1 MKSAALD
8 SGGVLRF
15 LLFAAIFSLAAVPP
29 LDPDLWWHL
38 ANGRLLL
45 ALGSWPHTDL
55 YSFSAAGHA
64 WVMHEWLSDLGMFAL
79 YQIAGLPLLVMV
91 FAAVVTTGS
100 GCLYLLLRGSGLH
113 PTAAVVLTLTGALAG
128 SAAWGA
134 RPQLLNLLFSGILV
148 LGLQYYRQG
157 RISAWWL
164 APFLWVWAN
173 LHSGF
178 LLGVGLTGLFV
189 IGEMIDH
196 LRGPLAFPPRLRAL
210 AIALAGGTGL
220 AVVNPYG
227 MGSVLF
233 SLGTL
238 SSSSIQNNIQEWASP
253 DFHSLA
259 GRCLAALLLVLLLGL
274 GTGRVKARTSE
285 WLWMLASLVLALAS
299 QRHVPLFV
307 IAAAPLLGRCAQ
319 AALEVALDAL
329 RLREG
334 RPATAQA
341 ALLGARFPALG
352 PPSWRW
358 NLFNAAVLVTVAAAM
373 IGFRALPNL
382 RPSSEA
388 AELSSVLPVE
398 STAALVTLQRP
409 LRIFNYYDYGGY
421 LVFNLQPQGGRVFID
436 GRVEVYGPQVFADYL
451 QVSYAQPSW
460 RDVIGRYHPD
470 AVMLPNTHPLE
481 AVLSADPA
489 WRTLARDRVATV
501 FLATAVS
508 GGAP

>member
-1 MKSAALD
+1 MKPAALD
-8 SGGVLRF
+8 SGRLLRL
-15 LLFAAIFSLAAVPP
+15 LLFVAIFSLAAVPP

-79 YQIAGLPLLVMV
+79 YQLGGLPLLVAA
-91 FAAVVTTGS
+91 FATIVTAGA
-100 GCLYLLLRGSGLH
+100 GCLYLLLRFSGLH
-113 PTAAVVLTLTGALAG
+113 PTAAVVVTLTGALAG
-128 SAAWGA
+128 STAWGA
-134 RPQLLNLLFSGILV
+134 RPQLVNLIFTGLLV
-148 LGLQYYRQG
+148 LGLQQYQR
-157 RISAWWL
+157 RRLPAWWL

-178 LLGVGLTGLFV
+178 LLGVVLTGLFLL
-189 IGEMIDH
+189 GEGIDH
-196 LRGPLAFPPRLRAL
+196 LRGPLNPIPAQLRAL
-210 AIALAGGTGL
+210 AIALAAGTGL
-220 AVVNPYG
+220 TLINPYG
-227 MGSVLF
+227 ISGFLF

-259 GRCLAALLLVLLLGL
+259 GRCLEALLLVLLLGL

-285 WLWMLASLVLALAS
+285 WLWMLGSLTLALAS
-299 QRHVPLFV
+299 QRHVPLFAL
-307 IAAAPLLGRCAQ
+307 AAAPLLGRSAQ
-319 AALEVALDAL
+319 AALGLAIDAL
-329 RLREG
+329 RLHQG
-334 RPATAQA
+334 VPAAGQA
-341 ALLGARFPALG
+341 ALIGAPFPA
-352 PPSWRW
+352 PSRSSWGW
-358 NLFNAAVLVTVAAAM
+358 PAFNAAALLLVAAAM

-388 AELSSVLPVE
+388 AELSAVLPVE
-398 STAALVTLQRP
+398 STSALAGLQRP
-409 LRIFNYYDYGGY
+409 LRIFNYYGYGGY
-421 LVFNLQPQGGRVFID
+421 LVFKLQTQGGLVFID

-451 QVSYAQPSW
+451 QVSYAQPGW

-481 AVLSADPA
+481 AVLSGDPA
-489 WRTLARDRVATV
+489 WRPLARDRVATV
-501 FLATAVS
+501 FVPTSEVR
-508 GGAP
+508 AP